1 MVVITF
7 SKNENPKDS
16 LKLTFGKS
24 RSSFLKEMFERLG
37 GYPNKFFDFCGA
49 EKIKKA
55 SIAGTMHSLLCEVY
69 ISVHCLQCENI
80 YIGAQLARIIPSC

>member
-1 MVVITF
+1 
-7 SKNENPKDS
+7 
-16 LKLTFGKS
+16 
-24 RSSFLKEMFERLG
+24 MFERLG

-55 SIAGTMHSLLCEVY
+55 SIAGAMHSLLCEVY

-80 YIGAQLARIIPSC
+80 YIGAQLAGKRTDSAMPSLLAGIIPSSI